1 MNRRDAVARVALLM
15 GGTLIGAEYFLTGCT
30 ADTDK
35 SKAATKAKT
44 APAKPEKLAEV
55 LDAKQI
61 NLLNEVGE
69 TILPATKTPGA
80 KAANVGGFMAVMVR
94 DCYKPEEQKI
104 FLDGLTKLEDAAKKS
119 GSKDFLA
126 LDATQRTTL
135 LTALDKEMKQ
145 YEKAKTPEQP
155 NHYFRMV
162 KELTLLG
169 FFTSEP
175 GATKAL
181 RYLPVPGKY
190 DGDVPYKKGDRAW
203 ATT

>member
-15 GGTLIGAEYFLTGCT
+15 GGTLIGADYFLSGCT

-35 SKAATKAKT
+35 KAATKAKT

-55 LDAKQI
+55 LNAQQI

-104 FLDGLTKLEDAAKKS
+104 FLDGLNKLEDAAQKS
-119 GSKDFLA
+119 GGKDFLA
-126 LDATQRTTL
+126 LDAKQRTTL

-181 RYLPVPGKY
+181 RYLPVPGRY
-190 DGDVPYKKGDRAW
+190 DGNVPYKKGDRAW

>member
-15 GGTLIGAEYFLTGCT
+15 GGTLIGAEYFLSGCT

-35 SKAATKAKT
+35 KAATKAKT
-44 APAKPEKLAEV
+44 GPAKPEKLAEV
-55 LDAKQI
+55 LNAQQI

-80 KAANVGGFMAVMVR
+80 KEANVGGFMAVMVR

-104 FLDGLTKLEDAAKKS
+104 FLDGLTKLEAAAQKS
-119 GSKDFLA
+119 GGKDFLA
-126 LDATQRTTL
+126 LDAAQRTTL

-190 DGDVPYKKGDRAW
+190 DGNVPYKKGDRAW